1 MYTIMNILATAGSA
15 QQGEEGGSALGMFLP
30 LIIIFLIMW
39 LLIFRPQAKKQKK
52 HQQMLQMVRK
62 GDKILTAGGIY
73 GTVNGFKENE
83 SIVILKIDDG
93 CKIDL
98 LKSSIAQNM
107 SAEERNRATQGK
119 K

>member
-1 MYTIMNILATAGSA
+1 MYAILNIIAAAGST
-15 QQGEEGGSALGMFLP
+15 QSGEGGSALGMFLP

-52 HQQMLQMVRK
+52 HQQMLQAVKK

-83 SIVILKIDDG
+83 SIIILKVDDG
-93 CKIDL
+93 CKVDL
-98 LKSSIAQNM
+98 LKSSIAQNIT
-107 SAEERNRATQGK
+107 AEERNKAAQGK

>member
-1 MYTIMNILATAGSA
+1 MYAILNIIAAAGSP
-15 QQGEEGGSALGMFLP
+15 QSGEQGGSALGMFLP

-52 HQQMLQMVRK
+52 HQQMLQAVKK

-83 SIVILKIDDG
+83 TIIVLKIDEG

-98 LKSSIAQNM
+98 LKSSIAQNIT
-107 SAEERNRATQGK
+107 AEERNKASQGK